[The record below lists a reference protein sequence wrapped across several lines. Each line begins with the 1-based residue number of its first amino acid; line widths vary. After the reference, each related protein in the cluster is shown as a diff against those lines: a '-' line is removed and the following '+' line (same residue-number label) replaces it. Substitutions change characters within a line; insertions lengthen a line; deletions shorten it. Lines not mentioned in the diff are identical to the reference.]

1 MGQFLEIVS
10 VPMRAK
16 KVDFMDAV
24 MLVNGVKV
32 AYTLSGEGLPIVLL
46 HGWMCNRGFW
56 NETMHFLSQ
65 SYQVLS
71 IDFRGHGD
79 SDVPNGGHFLEQLAE
94 DAYEVIEELGFK
106 RVVLVGH
113 SMGGMVAQQF
123 CVNHM
128 DHVSGLLLVTTI
140 AADIE
145 NRLISKRI
153 ELETPRLGFRNAFL
167 KYFEGWFAPSTDQ
180 KLIQWVREEMLRVPE
195 HVGISLVRS
204 YRQFDL
210 RSHLLNFSMPT
221 LVIGAGAD
229 ASAVP
234 FESKILAETIPT
246 AQLVMVK
253 GSGHFPMLENPMLL
267 NKAIEEFLSIH
278 NMALKTRCAQ

>member
-1 MGQFLEIVS
+1 
-10 VPMRAK
+10 
-16 KVDFMDAV
+16 MDAV
-24 MLVNGVKV
+24 IMVNGVKV

-46 HGWMCNRGFW
+46 HGWMCNRRFW

-65 SYQVLS
+65 SCQVLS

-79 SDVPNGGHFLEQLAE
+79 SDVPTGGYSLEQLAE
-94 DAYEVIEELGFK
+94 DAYKVIEGLGFN
-106 RVVLVGH
+106 RVVVVGH

-123 CVNHM
+123 CINHM
-128 DHVSGLLLVTTI
+128 DHVSGLILVTTI
-140 AADIE
+140 AADLE

-153 ELETPRLGFRNAFL
+153 ELETPHVGFRNAFL
-167 KYFEGWFAPSTDQ
+167 KYFDGWFAPSTDR
-180 KLIQWVREEMLRVPE
+180 KIIQWVRDEMLRVPD
-195 HVGISLVRS
+195 HISISLVRS

-210 RSHLLNFSMPT
+210 RSYLLNLSIPT

-234 FESKILAETIPT
+234 SESRILAETIPT

-253 GSGHFPMLENPMLL
+253 GSGHFPMLEKPMLL

-278 NMALKTRCAQ
+278 NVALKTRCGQ